1 MVMRESRNLCV
12 NPKPANNTANTWIGN
27 KCDITL
33 GDGMLVT
40 TPDATDGM
48 ANQIGNIYA
57 SWQSDT
63 LPAGDYVAGV
73 MLNSYSG
80 AGDMPTFQN
89 RILLVTGADGSVLAT
104 AAYTGRDRTRYAARF
119 ILPTAQQVTM
129 RLYAPM
135 ADGQKA
141 RYRQVLLM
149 TAGDYD
155 AMIKQCIAWFDGD
168 AAITGGVPP
177 LSSAPAFRCACPR
190 LVVCT

>member
-1 MVMRESRNLCV
+1 MRESRNLCV

-129 RLYAPM
+129 RLYVPM

-168 AAITGGVPP
+168 AAITGWGGVPP

-190 LVVCT
+190 LGVCT